1 MRLSTRR
8 AIPHLHLARR
18 PPSPLAVARAAAP
31 DAADEC
37 YLCRRPIEPGDSVVF
52 TDRGV
57 AHMTCYLER
66 RRRGDAEGDQ
76 AAG

>member
-8 AIPHLHLARR
+8 AIPHLHPAHR
-18 PPSPLAVARAAAP
+18 PLPSLAVARAAAP
-31 DAADEC
+31 EGADEC
-37 YLCRRPIEPGDSVVF
+37 YLCRRRIEPGDSVVF